1 MIFSKEYASAYDFLY
16 RDKNYE
22 AECDFIEALWGK
34 RMTGVKRVLDLGCG
48 TGGHAL
54 LLAGRGYEIVGV
66 DRSADMLQRARIKSE
81 ELQVAA
87 KFIQG
92 DITSIDFAESFDVSI
107 SMFAVMSYQTTNV
120 ALASACAVAYKH
132 LKRDGLFIFDCWNGP
147 AVLLE
152 KPLPRFREIDIGGSE
167 RIVRFAEPLL
177 DVASQ
182 TVEVRYTIFNIS
194 QGKLIHETREKHV
207 VRFIFPQEI
216 KYFLEVA
223 GFSSVEFCPF
233 LEPERPLME
242 TDWNMT
248 VIARK

>member
-1 MIFSKEYASAYDFLY
+1 MIFGQEYASAYDLLY

-22 AECDFIEALWGK
+22 KECDFVEALLIK
-34 RMTGVKRVLDLGCG
+34 RMAGVKRILDLGCG

-54 LLAGRGYEIVGV
+54 ILARRGYEILGV
-66 DRSADMLQRARIKSE
+66 DRSDDMLQRARIKSE
-81 ELQVAA
+81 EIRVAA

-92 DITSIDFAESFDVSI
+92 DITSIDLAESFDVVI
-107 SMFAVMSYQTTNV
+107 SMFAVMSYQTTNTT
-120 ALASACAVAYKH
+120 LARACEVAYKH

-147 AVLLE
+147 AVLIE
-152 KPLPRFREIDIGGSE
+152 KPVPRFREINMGGSE
-167 RIVRFAEPLL
+167 RMVRFAEPLL

-223 GFSSVEFCPF
+223 GFSYVEFCPF
-233 LEPERPLME
+233 MEPERPLME